1 MNSGHPERFTIAST
15 FRALCLGHERADS
28 VHAHRYRGMGD
39 GGPELMWDLVA
50 MTACADVPELQPLT
64 HFGRERRQRCPASAC
79 GCSSTQAGLCPAVH
93 KGRCALLVH
102 RIRLLQRLAT
112 SALRSG
118 RPSTCKVMPG
128 LLAMLPKADLHG
140 EVVRLG
146 FPESCRYCFQLL
158 CYPSDLWR
166 SL

>member
-1 MNSGHPERFTIAST
+1 MSPHCFLMNSGHPERFTIAST

-79 GCSSTQAGLCPAVH
+79 GCSSTEAGLCPAVH

-102 RIRLLQRLAT
+102 RIRLLHTPRYLSLAQLQAKYMQ
-112 SALRSG
+112 SDAW
-118 RPSTCKVMPG
+118 
-128 LLAMLPKADLHG
+128 LASNAAQG
-140 EVVRLG
+140 
-146 FPESCRYCFQLL
+146 
-158 CYPSDLWR
+158 
-166 SL
+166 